1 MALTEIIV
9 KYNGNISAVA
19 DSFNSY
25 AEILSSNY
33 AILSIDTN
41 EINRLYSFPE
51 IEDIELPK
59 KLYLGA
65 NTDLTSSCI
74 LSVQNPYSY
83 NLNGNGTI
91 IGIIDSGIDYTH
103 IDFRNTDGSTRIL
116 YLWDQTVDGS
126 PPADFNEGTE
136 YTQFQIDSALQSD
149 NPFNIVPSNDFNG
162 HGTAVAGIAAGNHGV
177 AFKSDLI
184 IVKVGRNSGDFF
196 TRSTDIM
203 RAVRYIISKSRELQK
218 PVAINMSFGMNS
230 GSHTGNSLFEEYL
243 SEISAEWK
251 NVLVIPTGNEGGAG
265 HHFNGLLKSN
275 QIKEIEFFTASG
287 ITDFY
292 LSLWKNF
299 ADTFAVE
306 LIFPNGISS
315 GVINIEN
322 RLKTV
327 RVDNMTLTVIYGQP
341 TRYSTEQEIYFNISA
356 NENYIRAGLWKL
368 RIIPSTIVDGE
379 INIWLPTI
387 EEVTAKT
394 YFSNPSVYNTMTLP
408 STAHKIIRVSGYNDR
423 IGNIAEFSGNGVPD
437 TTLIPDIA
445 APAVNVISARSGGGY
460 DYFTGTS
467 FAAPF
472 VTGSAALMMQW
483 GIVNG
488 NSPFL
493 YGERIKAFLRL
504 GARRSDGIIYPNQT
518 FGYGTLCLSNSVSY
532 MERYQW
538 GGFEF
543 V

>member
-9 KYNGNISAVA
+9 KYNGDIFSVANI
-19 DSFNSY
+19 FNSY
-25 AEILSSNY
+25 AEILSPNY

-41 EINRLYSFPE
+41 QIVQLYSFPE

-65 NTDLTSSCI
+65 TDLTSSCI

-83 NLNGNGTI
+83 NLNGSGTI

-103 IDFRNTDGSTRIL
+103 IDFRNADSSTRIL
-116 YLWDQTVDGS
+116 YLWDQTIEGS
-126 PPADFNEGTE
+126 PPVNFNEGTE
-136 YTQFQIDSALQSD
+136 YTQFQINSALQSD
-149 NPFNIVPSNDFNG
+149 DPFSIVPSNDFNG

-177 AFKSDLI
+177 AFNADLI

-196 TRSTDIM
+196 AQSTDIM
-203 RAVRYIISKSRELQK
+203 RAVRYIISRSRELQK
-218 PVAINMSFGMNS
+218 PVAVNMSFGMNS
-230 GSHTGNSLFEEYL
+230 GSHTGGSLFEEYL
-243 SEISAEWK
+243 SEIAAEWK

-265 HHFNGLLKSN
+265 HHFNGFLKSN

-341 TRYSTEQEIYFNISA
+341 TRYSAQQEIYFNISA
-356 NENYIRAGLWKL
+356 NENYIRSGLWKL

-408 STAHKIIRVSGYNDR
+408 STAHKVIRV
-423 IGNIAEFSGNGVPD
+423 
-437 TTLIPDIA
+437 
-445 APAVNVISARSGGGY
+445 
-460 DYFTGTS
+460 
-467 FAAPF
+467 
-472 VTGSAALMMQW
+472 
-483 GIVNG
+483 
-488 NSPFL
+488 
-493 YGERIKAFLRL
+493 
-504 GARRSDGIIYPNQT
+504 
-518 FGYGTLCLSNSVSY
+518 
-532 MERYQW
+532 
-538 GGFEF
+538 
-543 V
+543 